1 MNFTYQLLQWYAIH
15 QRNLPWRSIENPYF
29 IWLSEVILQQ
39 TRVEQGRAY
48 YHAFC
53 EKFPTVKV
61 LANASEDEVLKTWQG
76 LGYYSRARNLHATA
90 KVIAYERNG
99 VFPSTYSDLLALKGI
114 GPYTAAAIASFAFGE
129 KKAVVDGNVM
139 RVLSRVYGLNDPIDS
154 SLGKKSIEALANE
167 LIPENDPATFNQAI
181 MDFGAIWCTPKNPKC
196 TSCPFELTCVAYRE
210 NRVNE
215 LPVKGKKTKVLPIWH
230 YYFWIEVDGCIFIR
244 RRGNDGIWKSLYEL
258 PGLTSE
264 KELPMTEALSAFSQE
279 MGWKKPPEVSFVSE
293 EVIHLLSHRRI
304 HARFIH
310 LKRASSEPEGCIKI
324 SKNDWDSFG
333 WPRLLEKYIDSL

>member
-1 MNFTYQLLQWYAIH
+1 
-15 QRNLPWRSIENPYF
+15 
-29 IWLSEVILQQ
+29 
-39 TRVEQGRAY
+39 
-48 YHAFC
+48 
-53 EKFPTVKV
+53 
-61 LANASEDEVLKTWQG
+61 
-76 LGYYSRARNLHATA
+76 
-90 KVIAYERNG
+90 
-99 VFPSTYSDLLALKGI
+99 
-114 GPYTAAAIASFAFGE
+114 
-129 KKAVVDGNVM
+129 
-139 RVLSRVYGLNDPIDS
+139 
-154 SLGKKSIEALANE
+154 
-167 LIPENDPATFNQAI
+167 
-181 MDFGAIWCTPKNPKC
+181 
-196 TSCPFELTCVAYRE
+196 
-210 NRVNE
+210 VNE

>member
-15 QRNLPWRSIENPYF
+15 QRNLPWRSVENPYF

-39 TRVEQGRAY
+39 TRVEQGMAY
-48 YHAFC
+48 YLAFC

-61 LANASEDEVLKTWQG
+61 LAKASEDEVLKTWQG

-90 KVIAYERNG
+90 KVIAKERNG
-99 VFPSTYSDLLALKGI
+99 FFPSNYLDLLSLKGI

-129 KKAVVDGNVM
+129 KRAVVDGNVM
-139 RVLSRVYGLNDPIDS
+139 RVLSRVYGLNDAIDS
-154 SLGKKSIEALANE
+154 TLGKKSIETLANE

-181 MDFGAIWCTPKNPKC
+181 MDFGATWCTPKNPKC
-196 TSCPFELTCVAYRE
+196 SACPFELTCIAHRE
-210 NRVNE
+210 NRVSE
-215 LPVKGKKTKVLPIWH
+215 LPVKGKKTKVLPVWY
-230 YYFWIEVDGCIFIR
+230 YYFWIEADGYIFIR

-258 PGLTSE
+258 PNITSE
-264 KELPMTEALSAFSQE
+264 RDLPVEEALDLFAAE
-279 MGWKKPPEVSFVSE
+279 MGWNKSPEVSFVSE
-293 EVIHLLSHRRI
+293 EIIHLLSHRRI

-310 LKRASSEPEGCIKI
+310 LNRTSSKLAGCLKI
-324 SKNDWDSFG
+324 SKNDWDNYG

>member
-15 QRNLPWRSIENPYF
+15 QRNLPWRSVENPYF

-53 EKFPTVKV
+53 EKFPSVKV

-90 KVIAYERNG
+90 KFIAQERNG
-99 VFPSTYSDLLALKGI
+99 VFPSTYVDLLSLKGI

-154 SLGKKSIEALANE
+154 SSGKKTIETLANE
-167 LIPENDPATFNQAI
+167 LIPDHDPATFNQAI

-196 TSCPFELTCVAYRE
+196 SECPFELTCVAYRE

-215 LPVKGKKTKVLPIWH
+215 LPVKGKKTKVLPIWY
-230 YYFWIEVDGCIFIR
+230 YYFWIEVEGYIFIR
-244 RRGNDGIWKSLYEL
+244 RRGNNGIWKSLYEL
-258 PGLTSE
+258 PGITSE
-264 KELPMTEALSAFSQE
+264 NDLPAQEALQRFAQE
-279 MGWKKPPEVSFVSE
+279 MGWEKVPQVTFISD

-310 LKRASSEPEGCIKI
+310 LKQAPSEPVGCMKI